1 LNDYVVNVT
10 RPKCTLSDNGTQF
23 ASKIW
28 KNKLAHMKIE
38 AMFSPTRHPQANPSK
53 RRMRE
58 LASSAVSKAHKR
70 WPELLS
76 HIEGWLS
83 RTLSYSTGYSREELI
98 FDNPRPDLFEEFLKK
113 GSEQKPPAESLKV
126 KVLKAYVSMKEKT
139 AKRNKRGK
147 KSS

>member
-10 RPKCTLSDNGTQF
+10 RPKCILSDSGTQF

-28 KNKLAHMKIE
+28 KNKLADMKTE
-38 AMFSPTRHPQANPSK
+38 VMFSPIRHPQANPSK

-76 HIEGWLS
+76 HIEGWLG
-83 RTLSYSTGYSREELI
+83 RTLSDSTGYSPDELI
-98 FDNPRPDLFEEFLKK
+98 FDNPRPDVFEKFLKK
-113 GSEQKPPAESLKV
+113 LSEQKPPAQSLQV
-126 KVLKAYVSMKEKT
+126 
-139 AKRNKRGK
+139 
-147 KSS
+147 